1 MRMIAPRTGAPEITV
16 AEEQHEYLPITVAL
30 YDHPDGVRTILARFT
45 FTPEERAAVAAGADV
60 YFGQLNFGGPMTP
73 INACVGA
80 GDWQVSTTEAP

>member
-16 AEEQHEYLPITVAL
+16 AEDQEEYMPITVAL

-45 FTPEERAAVAAGADV
+45 FSAEERAAIAAGADV

-80 GDWQVSTTEAP
+80 GDWTVPPEEAA